1 MKKIFYLFLIVGLLL
16 CGCGKE
22 KTQEDKLVDLGY
34 TQNETTFTKDTV
46 TLTRELNMEYNST
59 DMLLQEQIGDSYK
72 NTDLYLKTI
81 KLFIDIPD
89 EVITKGLDLL
99 MDAVKE
105 NNRSSEIDIY
115 NKENYYIQLYLSET
129 KKLSIAIVT
138 PRVYKRPKDDK
149 YLLVDDIYGKD
160 YYAAFRRSSN
170 DDKNLEYDK
179 LVIDKIFNNTK
190 VDTEEVRQLV
200 NKKDLCNPEYI
211 CQRYLAYTDTNI
223 SVLAKN
229 KVYSIT
235 YDMNY
240 NNSGTYLYTEHSIED
255 YENGVAKDLELIQ
268 KRAKNDLNGYKEQI
282 VKAYTDK
289 DYTLTLDEMHDGKHF
304 KKEVKLTED
313 FTVEL
318 DIYEDT
324 VEMAYSYHGE

>member
-16 CGCGKE
+16 CGCKE
-22 KTQEDKLVDLGY
+22 KTDEDKLVDLGY
-34 TQNETTFTKDTV
+34 TQNETTFTKGNVTV
-46 TLTRELNMEYNST
+46 ERELNMKYNST
-59 DMLLQEQIGDSYK
+59 DILLQEQIGDSYT

-138 PRVYKRPKDDK
+138 PRVYNREKDDK
-149 YLLVDDIYGKD
+149 FLLTDDTYGKD

-170 DDKNLEYDK
+170 DEKNLEYDK
-179 LVIDKIFNNTK
+179 LVITKIYNNDK
-190 VDTEEVRQLV
+190 VDMDEVKMIV
-200 NKKDLCNPEYI
+200 KEDNLCNPEYI
-211 CQRYLAYTDTNI
+211 CQRYLAYTNTNI
-223 SVLAKN
+223 SVLAKRGA
-229 KVYSIT
+229 YSIT
-235 YDMNY
+235 YDMTY
-240 NNSGTYLYTEHSIED
+240 NNSGTYLYTEHSIEEF
-255 YENGVAKDLELIQ
+255 ENGVTKDLEVIQ
-268 KRAKNDLNGYKEQI
+268 KRAKNDVKGYKDQI

-289 DYTLTLDEMHDGKHF
+289 DYKLAEDDTHDAKHF
-304 KKEVKLTED
+304 MKTLKLTED

-324 VEMAYSYHGE
+324 VEISYGYHGE